1 MHRLP
6 PWRTVLNRLLM
17 LAAAMGASS
26 LLLASCGPD
35 IKPTPGGPSAPIPV
49 DIKPGA
55 PVIGVRLG
63 GSTSQAEL
71 SISGPFALRA
81 GPPGSEFPVVLR
93 TSGNPAQSLKVSRGQ
108 GQWQIGDVRSAQPVI
123 VLEPAGRAIVGVGGG
138 YYRGRIRLVSTGP
151 ETFLVV
157 NDVDL
162 ESYLASVVPKEMYAH
177 WHQQALRAQAVASRT
192 FALYQMRT
200 FGRSRPY
207 DVRNNQSSQVYRG
220 LATETRN
227 GWQAV
232 AGTHGKVLAI
242 EGPDGQPRI
251 FRAQYSSCC
260 GGRVNPADV
269 VQNSPEIAPLRGG
282 QVCEDC
288 SASTKYRWPTVGIV
302 KTAIYQAVRKRYPS
316 QAKPL
321 RDLAEVRVVE
331 ATEWGRP
338 IWLDVRDSGGK
349 VLRLRADDLRMA
361 MIMEK
366 VPGAK
371 KLFSMNCRIVNTP
384 GRVLFAEGK
393 GFGHGIGLCQWGAQ
407 GKAKRGWSF
416 ERILG
421 FYYPGAEV
429 VSVY

>member
-1 MHRLP
+1 MRRLP
-6 PWRTVLNRLLM
+6 PWRILVSRLLM
-17 LAAAMGASS
+17 LAGAMGASS

-35 IKPTPGGPSAPIPV
+35 AKPTPGGPSAPIPV

-63 GSTSQAEL
+63 GSTSQVKL
-71 SISGPFALRA
+71 SVSGPFALRA
-81 GPPGSEFPVVLR
+81 GLPEGDFPVVLKAS
-93 TSGNPAQSLKVSRGQ
+93 TNPARSWNVSRSE
-108 GQWQIGDVRSAQPVI
+108 GQWHVGDLRSAQPAI
-123 VLEPAGRAIVGVGGG
+123 VLEPAGRAIVGVGGV
-138 YYRGRIRLVSTGP
+138 YYRGRIRLVSAGP
-151 ETFLVV
+151 DTFLVI

-177 WHQQALRAQAVASRT
+177 WHEQALRAQAVASRT

-200 FGRSRPY
+200 FGQSRPY

-220 LATETRN
+220 LATETRK
-227 GWQAV
+227 GWQSV

-242 EGPDGQPRI
+242 EGPGGQPRI

-269 VQNSPEIAPLRGG
+269 VQNSPDIAPLRGG

-288 SASTKYRWPTVGIV
+288 SASAKYRWATVGIA
-302 KTAIYQAVRKRYPS
+302 KSAIYQAVRKRYPS
-316 QAKPL
+316 QAKSL
-321 RDLAEVRVVE
+321 RDLSEVRVVE

-338 IWLDVRDSGGK
+338 IWLDIRDEGGK
-349 VLRLRADDLRMA
+349 ILRLRADDLRMA

-366 VPGAK
+366 VPGAR
-371 KLFSMNCRIVNTP
+371 KLYSMNCRIVNTP
-384 GRVLFAEGK
+384 GRVLFTEGK

-407 GKAKRGWSF
+407 GKAKRGWSS
-416 ERILG
+416 EQILG